1 MIRSLLTLTFALT
14 LAGAAAPEPPLLTLE
29 EAVALAIESNPALA
43 AESAAARTA
52 AAAVREGRAARWPR
66 LLASAGAGRTTDPVA
81 VFGGLLRQERF
92 APRYFDPV
100 FLNEPDPLTSY
111 RASVSIEQAL
121 WAGGRIASR
130 VEGAE
135 RAAESAVHILERARQ
150 ELAFRVLDRYTA
162 AVVAR
167 QAVAVRR
174 GSLEAARESVRMAGD
189 RFETGL
195 VVESDVLQARLRQ
208 SEAEAVLAEAERD
221 AAVAAASLN
230 LELGRELDS
239 PIALPDR
246 LPEAIEAPELD
257 GAANEVATEEVTLET
272 EAALDRRPDLL
283 AARAWV
289 DAARA
294 ALGAARAGRL
304 PEVGWG
310 GSYAAETEEP
320 SDSPGSHWSIGLGLT
335 WTGFDGFATAARVEG
350 AQARL
355 EQAERLADHN
365 RRAAELEVE
374 AARRGLATAR
384 LRWRQAREA
393 VALAE
398 RSAVIVQDRYR
409 EGMTTI
415 LELLEVESLLAG
427 SRSRELQARRGVV
440 MALGELDLA
449 LGRL

>member
-1 MIRSLLTLTFALT
+1 MHFVLALT
-14 LAGAAAPEPPLLTLE
+14 LCLAAAGGAAAQPPVLTLE

-43 AESAAARTA
+43 AESAAARAA

-66 LLASAGAGRTTDPVA
+66 LLVSTDAGRTTDPVA

-92 APRYFDPV
+92 APRHFDPV

-121 WAGGRIASR
+121 WAGGRIASG

-174 GSLEAARESVRMAGD
+174 GSLEAARESVRLAGD

-230 LELGRELDS
+230 LE
-239 PIALPDR
+239 
-246 LPEAIEAPELD
+246 
-257 GAANEVATEEVTLET
+257 
-272 EAALDRRPDLL
+272 
-283 AARAWV
+283 
-289 DAARA
+289 
-294 ALGAARAGRL
+294 
-304 PEVGWG
+304 
-310 GSYAAETEEP
+310 
-320 SDSPGSHWSIGLGLT
+320 
-335 WTGFDGFATAARVEG
+335 
-350 AQARL
+350 
-355 EQAERLADHN
+355 
-365 RRAAELEVE
+365 
-374 AARRGLATAR
+374 
-384 LRWRQAREA
+384 
-393 VALAE
+393 
-398 RSAVIVQDRYR
+398 
-409 EGMTTI
+409 
-415 LELLEVESLLAG
+415 
-427 SRSRELQARRGVV
+427 
-440 MALGELDLA
+440 
-449 LGRL
+449 